1 MAYDIDLF
9 TPETYQAFSKSARD
23 MSRFQKRQKGIGA
36 RWVTSNQMECD
47 VVDTKLMEPVQ

>member
-23 MSRFQKRQKGIGA
+23 MSGFQKWHKGIAA

-47 VVDTKLMEPVQ
+47 VVDAKLVEPVQ